1 MGPRHT
7 YSGSDKVLC
16 RVFCVAVGPALSF
29 LMLYSCAHVILLIS
43 GGIAVIPSRCG
54 RREPHKTIQPKTD
67 LLCSQACAKNKI
79 ITYQIVSECCLIRF
93 TTPVLFSGCTSW
105 ECAAHSYEGKRAFH
119 AKKVNL
125 VTLSLVD
132 QTSDRVFWKALP
144 LYIPSTKHITWATQ
158 RQLATELI
166 QFEV

>member
-1 MGPRHT
+1 MHCRDENMAHKEQYTYKSLVYFTPPSMGPRHT

-67 LLCSQACAKNKI
+67 LLCSQVCAKNKNYHLSFI
-79 ITYQIVSECCLIRF
+79 SYQIASECCLIRS
-93 TTPVLFSGCTSW
+93 TTTVPFSGCTS
-105 ECAAHSYEGKRAFH
+105 
-119 AKKVNL
+119 
-125 VTLSLVD
+125 
-132 QTSDRVFWKALP
+132 
-144 LYIPSTKHITWATQ
+144 
-158 RQLATELI
+158 
-166 QFEV
+166 